1 MKNAIILFAAF
12 LLVSTLLN
20 AQPTETELVRSAF
33 KLEKKEQ
40 VASFMRLRD
49 ADAAKFW
56 PIYNEYETSRSAIG
70 DRRIKLLQQYA
81 TAYEKRD
88 TAAAEKLWKES
99 SSIQRSEISLREK
112 YADILRKRISSSVA
126 LNFFMVE
133 DYISTAVKVQ
143 LYNSIPPPEM

>member
-126 LNFFMVE
+126 LNFFIVE

>member
-1 MKNAIILFAAF
+1 MKNVIIFLAAF
-12 LLVSTLLN
+12 LLVGTLLN

-49 ADAAKFW
+49 SDAAKFW

-99 SSIQRSEISLREK
+99 SAIQRSEISLREK

-143 LYNSIPPPEM
+143 LYNSIPPPDM

>member
-1 MKNAIILFAAF
+1 MKNAIIFFAAF

-49 ADAAKFW
+49 SDAAKFW

-99 SSIQRSEISLREK
+99 SAIQRSEISLREK